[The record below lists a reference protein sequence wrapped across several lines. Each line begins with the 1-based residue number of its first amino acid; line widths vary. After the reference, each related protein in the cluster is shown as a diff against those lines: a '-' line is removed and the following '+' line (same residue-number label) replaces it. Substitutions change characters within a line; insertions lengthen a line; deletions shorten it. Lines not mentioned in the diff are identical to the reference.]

1 MFRKNSPL
9 LILLCAVICFATVF
23 ADDHSAPQ
31 SAQAVEHSHLDVMVG
46 EMDEAML
53 HNAQVIE
60 SLREK
65 LIEISPVNVPD
76 EIKLSP
82 IKDVYE
88 VYYGT
93 DILYISADGRYV
105 LQGQMIDLDDG
116 RKNLTKNASANARKK
131 YLTEVMAQESVSFG
145 PENARHTVTVFTDI
159 DCGYCRKLHAEI
171 DQYAANGIK
180 VNYLLFPRN
189 GLSTPSYTKAV
200 NVWCSADRKIALT
213 SAKLGEEL
221 EPLDCDNPIA
231 EHFQIGRK
239 IGVNGTPA
247 ILTQEGELLP
257 GYLPADKL
265 LQQLNQ

>member
-1 MFRKNSPL
+1 MFKKIRSFV
-9 LILLCAVICFATVF
+9 ITFYAVIFSATVF
-23 ADDHSAPQ
+23 ADNHPTQQ
-31 SAQAVEHSHLDVMVG
+31 SLQEIEHDNLDATVEQ
-46 EMDEAML
+46 MDEAML
-53 HNAQVIE
+53 HHTQVIE

-76 EIKLSP
+76 EIKPSP
-82 IKDVYE
+82 IEDIYE
-88 VYYGT
+88 IYYGT

-116 RKNLTKNASANARKK
+116 RKNLTKTASATARKK

-145 PENARHTVTVFTDI
+145 PENARHTVTIFTDI

-189 GLSTPSYTKAV
+189 GLNTPSYTKAV
-200 NVWCSADRKIALT
+200 NVWCSADRKISLT

-221 EPLDCDNPIA
+221 ESLDCDNPIA

-247 ILTQEGELLP
+247 ILTQQGELLP
-257 GYLPADKL
+257 GYIPADKL
-265 LQQLNQ
+265 LQELNK